1 MKTILVT
8 GSAQGLGANII
19 EKFAKN
25 GYNVIITYK
34 SSKNKAIILEDKIR
48 KYNLNVISVKC
59 DITKISD
66 IRNLIKVV
74 KSRFNNIE
82 VLVNNASLS
91 LDSSF
96 ENKSK
101 EEFMKVLET
110 NIYGTFLITRELIKK
125 YKVEKVI
132 NISSTDSIDTYSDLN
147 IDYSLSKCGINFMTK
162 FFSNKY
168 KDIKFY
174 NILPNWIN
182 TETIQNMN
190 SEYLES
196 ELRRVNQNKL
206 IEPEYISNI
215 IYEMATTCKY
225 DDNNEI
231 IDEQKSMIVINEK

>member
-59 DITKISD
+59 DITRISD

-231 IDEQKSMIVINEK
+231 RIDGD

>member
-162 FFSNKY
+162 FFSKKY

-231 IDEQKSMIVINEK
+231 RIDGD

>member
-162 FFSNKY
+162 FFSKKY

-182 TETIQNMN
+182 TEAIQNMN

-231 IDEQKSMIVINEK
+231 RIDGD

>member
-34 SSKNKAIILEDKIR
+34 SSKNKAIVLEDKIR

-162 FFSNKY
+162 FFSKKY

-182 TETIQNMN
+182 TEAIQNMN

-215 IYEMATTCKY
+215 VYEMATTCKY

-231 IDEQKSMIVINEK
+231 RIDGD

>member
-82 VLVNNASLS
+82 VLVNNASPS

-110 NIYGTFLITRELIKK
+110 NIYGTFLITRELIKQ
-125 YKVEKVI
+125 YKVEQVI

-162 FFSNKY
+162 FFSKKY

-231 IDEQKSMIVINEK
+231 RIDGD

>member
-59 DITKISD
+59 NITKISD

-162 FFSNKY
+162 FFSKKY

-231 IDEQKSMIVINEK
+231 RIDGD

>member
-34 SSKNKAIILEDKIR
+34 SSKNKAIVLEDKIR

-110 NIYGTFLITRELIKK
+110 NIYGTFLITRELIKN

-162 FFSNKY
+162 FFSKKY

-231 IDEQKSMIVINEK
+231 RIDGD

>member
-34 SSKNKAIILEDKIR
+34 SSKNKAIILEDKIS

-231 IDEQKSMIVINEK
+231 RIDGD

>member
-66 IRNLIKVV
+66 VRNLIKVV
-74 KSRFNNIE
+74 KSRFDNIE
-82 VLVNNASLS
+82 ILVNNASLS
-91 LDSSF
+91 LDSPF
-96 ENKSK
+96 ESKSK

-110 NIYGTFLITRELIKK
+110 NIYGTFLITRELIKNFRI
-125 YKVEKVI
+125 EKII

-147 IDYSLSKCGINFMTK
+147 IDYSLSKNGINFMTK
-162 FFSNKY
+162 FFSKKY

-190 SEYLES
+190 SDYLES

-215 IYEMATTCKY
+215 IYEMVTTCKY

-231 IDEQKSMIVINEK
+231 RIDGD

>member
-162 FFSNKY
+162 FFSKKY
-168 KDIKFY
+168 KNIKFY

-231 IDEQKSMIVINEK
+231 RIDGD

>member
-110 NIYGTFLITRELIKK
+110 NIYGTCLITRELIKK

-231 IDEQKSMIVINEK
+231 RIDGD

>member
-162 FFSNKY
+162 FFSKKY

-182 TETIQNMN
+182 TEAIQNMN

-225 DDNNEI
+225 DNNNEI
-231 IDEQKSMIVINEK
+231 RIDGD

>member
-25 GYNVIITYK
+25 GYNVIITYRG
-34 SSKNKAIILEDKIR
+34 SKNKATILEDKIR

-66 IRNLIKVV
+66 VRNLIKIV
-74 KSRFNNIE
+74 KSRFDNIE
-82 VLVNNASLS
+82 ILVNNAAIA
-91 LDSSF
+91 LDSPF
-96 ENKSK
+96 ESKSK

-110 NIYGTFLITRELIKK
+110 NIYGTFLITRELIKNFRI
-125 YKVEKVI
+125 EKII

-162 FFSNKY
+162 FFSKKY

-206 IEPEYISNI
+206 IEPEYISNV
-215 IYEMATTCKY
+215 IYEMVTTCKY
-225 DDNNEI
+225 DNNNEI
-231 IDEQKSMIVINEK
+231 RIDGD

>member
-91 LDSSF
+91 LDSYF

-231 IDEQKSMIVINEK
+231 RIDGD

>member
-147 IDYSLSKCGINFMTK
+147 IDYYLSKCGINFMTK

-168 KDIKFY
+168 KNIKFY

-231 IDEQKSMIVINEK
+231 RIDGD

>member
-1 MKTILVT
+1 MGNSVLQTILVT

-231 IDEQKSMIVINEK
+231 RIDGD

>member
-168 KDIKFY
+168 KNIKFY

-190 SEYLES
+190 REYLES

-231 IDEQKSMIVINEK
+231 RIDGD

>member
-147 IDYSLSKCGINFMTK
+147 IDYSLSKCGINFITK

-231 IDEQKSMIVINEK
+231 RIDGD

>member
-25 GYNVIITYK
+25 GYNVIITYRG
-34 SSKNKAIILEDKIR
+34 SKNKAIILEDKIR

-74 KSRFNNIE
+74 KSRFDNIE
-82 VLVNNASLS
+82 ILVNNAAIA
-91 LDSSF
+91 LDSPF
-96 ENKSK
+96 ESKSK

-110 NIYGTFLITRELIKK
+110 NIYGTFLITRELIKNFRI
-125 YKVEKVI
+125 EKII

-162 FFSNKY
+162 FFSKKY

-190 SEYLES
+190 SDYLES

-215 IYEMATTCKY
+215 IYEMVTTCKY
-225 DDNNEI
+225 DNNNEI
-231 IDEQKSMIVINEK
+231 RIDGD

>member
-48 KYNLNVISVKC
+48 KYNLNVMSVKC

-162 FFSNKY
+162 FFSKKY

-225 DDNNEI
+225 DNNNEI
-231 IDEQKSMIVINEK
+231 RIDGD

>member
-34 SSKNKAIILEDKIR
+34 NSKNKAIILEDKIR

-168 KDIKFY
+168 KNIKFY

-231 IDEQKSMIVINEK
+231 RIDGD

>member
-162 FFSNKY
+162 FFSKKY
-168 KDIKFY
+168 KNIKFY

-190 SEYLES
+190 SKYLES

-231 IDEQKSMIVINEK
+231 RIDGD

>member
-34 SSKNKAIILEDKIR
+34 SSKDKAIVLEDKIR

-110 NIYGTFLITRELIKK
+110 NIYGTFLITRELIKN

-162 FFSNKY
+162 FFSKKY

-196 ELRRVNQNKL
+196 ELRRVNQSKL
-206 IEPEYISNI
+206 IEPEYISNM
-215 IYEMATTCKY
+215 IYEMVTTCKY
-225 DDNNEI
+225 DNNNEI
-231 IDEQKSMIVINEK
+231 RIDGD

>member
-162 FFSNKY
+162 FFSKKY

-174 NILPNWIN
+174 KILPNWIN

-231 IDEQKSMIVINEK
+231 RIDGD

>member
-34 SSKNKAIILEDKIR
+34 SSKNKAIVLEDKIR

-162 FFSNKY
+162 FFSKKY

-182 TETIQNMN
+182 TEAIQNMN

-215 IYEMATTCKY
+215 IYDMATTCKY

-231 IDEQKSMIVINEK
+231 RIDGD

>member
-34 SSKNKAIILEDKIR
+34 SSKNKANILADKTR

-196 ELRRVNQNKL
+196 ELRRVNQDKL

-231 IDEQKSMIVINEK
+231 RIDGD

>member
-101 EEFMKVLET
+101 EEFMTVLET

-231 IDEQKSMIVINEK
+231 RIDGD

>member
-34 SSKNKAIILEDKIR
+34 SSKNKAIVLEDKIR

-74 KSRFNNIE
+74 KFRFNNIE
-82 VLVNNASLS
+82 VLVNNASIS
-91 LDSSF
+91 IDSSF

-110 NIYGTFLITRELIKK
+110 NIYGTFLITRELIKN

-162 FFSNKY
+162 FFSKKY

-196 ELRRVNQNKL
+196 ELRRVNQSKL

-215 IYEMATTCKY
+215 IYEMVTTCKY

-231 IDEQKSMIVINEK
+231 RIDGD

>member
-34 SSKNKAIILEDKIR
+34 SSKNKAIILEDKIK

-162 FFSNKY
+162 FFSKKY

-231 IDEQKSMIVINEK
+231 RVDGD

>member
-8 GSAQGLGANII
+8 GSAQGLGTNII

-162 FFSNKY
+162 FFSKKY

-215 IYEMATTCKY
+215 VYEMATTCNL
-225 DDNNEI
+225 DVNNEI
-231 IDEQKSMIVINEK
+231 RIDGD

>member
-162 FFSNKY
+162 FFSKKY
-168 KDIKFY
+168 KDVKFY

-196 ELRRVNQNKL
+196 ELRRVNQTKL

-231 IDEQKSMIVINEK
+231 RVDGD

>member
-34 SSKNKAIILEDKIR
+34 SSKNKAIVLEDKIR

-110 NIYGTFLITRELIKK
+110 NIYGTFLITRELIKN

-162 FFSNKY
+162 FFSKKY

-196 ELRRVNQNKL
+196 ELRRVNQSKL

-215 IYEMATTCKY
+215 IYEMVTTCKY

-231 IDEQKSMIVINEK
+231 RVDGD

>member
-34 SSKNKAIILEDKIR
+34 SSKNKAIILEDKIK

-162 FFSNKY
+162 FFSKKY

-190 SEYLES
+190 SGYLES

-231 IDEQKSMIVINEK
+231 RIDGD

>member
-1 MKTILVT
+1 METILVT

-34 SSKNKAIILEDKIR
+34 SSKNKAIVLENKIR
-48 KYNLNVISVKC
+48 NYNSNVISVKC

-74 KSRFNNIE
+74 KYKFKNIDI
-82 VLVNNASLS
+82 LVNNASLS
-91 LDSSF
+91 LDSPF

-101 EEFMKVLET
+101 DEFMKVLET
-110 NIYGTFLITRELIKK
+110 NIFGTFLITRELIKNFRIK
-125 YKVEKVI
+125 KIV

-162 FFSNKY
+162 FFSKKY

-190 SEYLES
+190 IDYLEG
-196 ELRRVNQNKL
+196 ELRRVNQSKL
-206 IEPEYISNI
+206 IEPGYISNI
-215 IYEMATTCKY
+215 IYEMVTTCKY

-231 IDEQKSMIVINEK
+231 RIDGD

>member
-25 GYNVIITYK
+25 GYNFIITYK

-168 KDIKFY
+168 KNIKFY

-215 IYEMATTCKY
+215 VYEMATTCKY

-231 IDEQKSMIVINEK
+231 RIDGD

>member
-34 SSKNKAIILEDKIR
+34 SSKNKAIVLEDKIR

-74 KSRFNNIE
+74 KFRFNNIE

-162 FFSNKY
+162 FFSKKY

-196 ELRRVNQNKL
+196 ELRRVNQSKL

-215 IYEMATTCKY
+215 IYEMVTTCKY

-231 IDEQKSMIVINEK
+231 RIDGD

>member
-162 FFSNKY
+162 FFSKKY

-196 ELRRVNQNKL
+196 ELRRVKQNKL

-231 IDEQKSMIVINEK
+231 RIDGD

>member
-162 FFSNKY
+162 FFSKKY

-215 IYEMATTCKY
+215 IYE
-225 DDNNEI
+225 I
-231 IDEQKSMIVINEK
+231 RIDGD

>member
-34 SSKNKAIILEDKIR
+34 SSKNKAIILEDKIK

-66 IRNLIKVV
+66 IRNMIKVV

-162 FFSNKY
+162 FFSKKY

-182 TETIQNMN
+182 TEAIQNMN

-231 IDEQKSMIVINEK
+231 RIDGD

>member
-1 MKTILVT
+1 METILVT

-34 SSKNKAIILEDKIR
+34 SSKNKAIVLENKIR
-48 KYNLNVISVKC
+48 NYNSNVISVKC

-74 KSRFNNIE
+74 KYKFKNIDI
-82 VLVNNASLS
+82 LVNNASLS
-91 LDSSF
+91 LDSPF

-101 EEFMKVLET
+101 DEFMKVLET
-110 NIYGTFLITRELIKK
+110 NIFGTFLITRELIKNFRIK
-125 YKVEKVI
+125 KII

-147 IDYSLSKCGINFMTK
+147 IDYSLSKCGINFMNK
-162 FFSNKY
+162 FFSKKY

-190 SEYLES
+190 SDYLES
-196 ELRRVNQNKL
+196 ELRRVNQSKL
-206 IEPEYISNI
+206 IEPGYISNI
-215 IYEMATTCKY
+215 IYEMVTTCNY

-231 IDEQKSMIVINEK
+231 RIDGD